1 MDVNDNACG
10 LSARVIQSFSRASSL
25 LQKCVHRNVTIGA
38 IYVCTFRFCAPKSY
52 IPPTDVRRHAL
63 LNPLRKINT
72 CSIGQF
78 KLTIFQQLGEKP

>member
-1 MDVNDNACG
+1 MDVNDNACC

-25 LQKCVHRNVTIGA
+25 LQGFRAARICVHRNVTIGA
-38 IYVCTFRFCAPKSY
+38 INVCTFSFYAPKSY
-52 IPPTDVRRHAL
+52 IPPPDVRRHVL

-78 KLTIFQQLGEKP
+78 KLFIFQ